1 MNTRQKRKYPA
12 RLEGLRQR
20 FERWRQTHPARSRI
34 ADPLWTAAVKMAGA
48 YGIHRTARAL
58 RINYYA
64 LKKRMER
71 ESAAASGLL
80 EEEASATFIELPPP
94 ASAGSCQGISGPCEW
109 HFGVGGRLRGEAAAP
124 SSGHRGTRLG
134 GACRSFRS
142 CSS

>member
-1 MNTRQKRKYPA
+1 MNTRQKRNYPA

-20 FERWRQTHPARSRI
+20 FERWRQTHRVRSRI

-80 EEEASATFIELPPP
+80 EEGASATFIEFPPP
-94 ASAGSCQGISGPCEW
+94 VSVDFGKGVSGPCECTLELEDAC
-109 HFGVGGRLRGEAAAP
+109 GVKLRLHLQGIAAP
-124 SSGHRGTRLG
+124 DL
-134 GACRSFRS
+134 AALCRSFRS

>member
-1 MNTRQKRKYPA
+1 MNTRQKRNYPA

-80 EEEASATFIELPPP
+80 EEGASATFIELPPP
-94 ASAGSCQGISGPCEW
+94 APAGSCQGISGLCECTLEL
-109 HFGVGGRLRGEAAAP
+109 GDVSGAKLRVHLQGIVAP
-124 SSGHRGTRLG
+124 DLATL
-134 GACRSFRS
+134 CRSLRS

>member
-1 MNTRQKRKYPA
+1 MNTRQKRNYTA

-20 FERWRQTHPARSRI
+20 FERWRQTHRPRSRI
-34 ADPLWTAAVKMAGA
+34 AAPLWTAAVKMAGA

-94 ASAGSCQGISGPCEW
+94 ASAGSCQGISGPCECTLELEDAC
-109 HFGVGGRLRGEAAAP
+109 GAKLRLHLQGIAAP
-124 SSGHRGTRLG
+124 DL
-134 GACRSFRS
+134 AALCRSFRS

>member
-20 FERWRQTHPARSRI
+20 FARWRQTHPARSRI
-34 ADPLWTAAVKMAGA
+34 ADPLWSAAVKMAGA

-94 ASAGSCQGISGPCEW
+94 ASAGSCQGISGPCECTLEW
-109 HFGVGGRLRGEAAAP
+109 EDAGSMKMRLHFPGIAVK
-124 SSGHRGTRLG
+124 HT
-134 GACRSFRS
+134 
-142 CSS
+142 

>member
-1 MNTRQKRKYPA
+1 MNTRQKRNYPA

-71 ESAAASGLL
+71 DSAAASGLL
-80 EEEASATFIELPPP
+80 EENAATTFIELALPV
-94 ASAGSCQGISGPCEW
+94 SVDSCKGTSGSCECTLELEDTGGVKLRLHLQGI
-109 HFGVGGRLRGEAAAP
+109 AAP
-124 SSGHRGTRLG
+124 DL
-134 GACRSFRS
+134 AALCRSWRP
-142 CSS
+142 